1 MNKSEQIGELAAALA
16 KAQAEMHPA
25 IKDSSNPFFKSK
37 YADLA
42 SVWHACREALTK
54 NGLGVVQ
61 AFRAPDTSR
70 LELVTLLVHVSNQWI
85 ESVCPIVADKP
96 GPQALGSVMSYMRRY
111 ALAAMVGVISEDDDA
126 EEATVRKPMQKQD
139 DEFKFKIDF
148 TKTSSAV
155 LCSDAQ
161 AQLLRTKMGMLGW
174 DKAKQDRFL
183 AHIGCKTKTGEIS
196 TKLVMKDAVNQILEY
211 LESQKN

>member
-1 MNKSEQIGELAAALA
+1 MKKSEQINELAAALA

-25 IKDSSNPFFKSK
+25 IKDSNNPFFKSK
-37 YADLA
+37 YADL
-42 SVWHACREALTK
+42 SSIWSACREALTK

-61 AFRAPDTSR
+61 AYQTPDTNK
-70 LELVTLLVHVSNQWI
+70 LELVTTLVHSSGQWI
-85 ESVCPIVADKP
+85 ESVCPIVTEKP
-96 GPQALGSVMSYMRRY
+96 GPQAIGSATSYMRRY
-111 ALAAMVGVISEDDDA
+111 ALAALVGVISEDDDA

-139 DEFKFKIDF
+139 DEFKFKIDY
-148 TKTSSAV
+148 TKTSSGV
-155 LCSDAQ
+155 LCTDAQ

-174 DKAKQDRFL
+174 DKTKQDRFL

-211 LESQKN
+211 LDSQKN